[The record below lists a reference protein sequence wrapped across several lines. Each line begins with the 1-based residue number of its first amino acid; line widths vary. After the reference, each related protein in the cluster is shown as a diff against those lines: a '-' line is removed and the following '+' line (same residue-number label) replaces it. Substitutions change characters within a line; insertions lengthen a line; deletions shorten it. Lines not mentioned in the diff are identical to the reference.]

1 MFLLASAP
9 LAIDRLGSADTGRG
23 GIVQPAC
30 HQYAPGPVDCANG
43 AWAAN
48 AATQLDLAAELDLA
62 NAAGHAKAAGHADVD
77 GLLAYAP
84 GKWSTAAPAPASADS
99 RTFLDLQI

>member
-1 MFLLASAP
+1 MYLLASAP